1 MSLSSFPGPE
11 TIHRFQLDNGITVL
25 VYENRTVESVV
36 VDGLV
41 RAGAL
46 AEVREMAGLA
56 DFTAEMLMRGTEK
69 RSFDEIFE
77 EIEAVGASVD
87 FGAGRHVS
95 DFYASC
101 LAEDLDLILDILSD
115 SLLHPTFPEDQIERV
130 RGEVIAGL
138 QMRANDTRQMAALK
152 FRELLYQDHPYGQ
165 SVNGYLDSADRIDQ
179 ESIAR
184 YHDHYFGPK
193 GMIITLVGAIEPESA
208 FEKVSSA
215 FGSWEKEQQSMP
227 EVPLANRP
235 DSKQR
240 IHFDMPEK
248 TQSDI
253 MLGVPG
259 PLRSAPDYLE
269 ASMANTILGVFG
281 MYGRLGKNVRES
293 QGLAYY
299 AYSRLSGGL
308 GPSPWHVS
316 AGVSPDKV
324 EVALESVIYEI
335 DRILEEPIPAEE
347 LNDSQAFRSGAL
359 PVSLETNQGVAN
371 VLTDLEL
378 FDLGLDYLQTLPEKL
393 FAMTPESVQ
402 SAARNYLSTEQIT
415 ITVAGP
421 EEDSSSF

>member
-1 MSLSSFPGPE
+1 MSLNSFPGPE
-11 TIHRFQLDNGITVL
+11 TIHRFELDKGITLL
-25 VYENRTVESVV
+25 VYENMDAESVV

-46 AEVREMAGLA
+46 AEDREMAGLA

-95 DFYASC
+95 DFSASS

-152 FRELLYQDHPYGQ
+152 FRELLYQDHPYGR
-165 SVNGYLDSADRIDQ
+165 SVNGYLDSVDRIDK
-179 ESIAR
+179 ESMAR

-193 GMIITLVGAIEPESA
+193 GMIITLVGAIEAGSA
-208 FEKVSSA
+208 LEKVSSA
-215 FGSWEKEQQSMP
+215 FGSWETEQQFLP
-227 EVPLANRP
+227 EVPLASRP

-240 IHFDMPEK
+240 MHFDMPEK

-299 AYSRLSGGL
+299 SYSRLYGGL
-308 GPSPWHVS
+308 GPSPWLVS

-324 EVALESVIYEI
+324 EVALESIVYEI

-371 VLTDLEL
+371 VLTDMEL
-378 FDLGLDYLQTLPEKL
+378 FDLGLDYLQTLSEKL

-402 SAARNYLSTEQIT
+402 SAARNYLNTKQIT

-421 EEDSSSF
+421 EEDSSNN

>member
-11 TIHRFQLDNGITVL
+11 TIHRFELDNGITVL
-25 VYENRTVESVV
+25 VYENRASESVV

-46 AEVREMAGLA
+46 AEDREIAGLA

-95 DFYASC
+95 DFSATC

-165 SVNGYLDSADRIDQ
+165 SVNGYLDSVDRIDK
-179 ESIAR
+179 ESMAG

-193 GMIITLVGAIEPESA
+193 GMIITLVGAIEPGSA
-208 FEKVSSA
+208 LEKVSST
-215 FGSWEKEQQSMP
+215 FGSWETEQQSLP
-227 EVPLANRP
+227 EVPLASRP

-299 AYSRLSGGL
+299 SYSRIYGGL

-324 EVALESVIYEI
+324 EVALESIVYEI

-359 PVSLETNQGVAN
+359 PVSLETNHGVAN
-371 VLTDLEL
+371 VLTDMEL
-378 FDLGLDYLQTLPEKL
+378 YDLGLDYLQALPEKL

-402 SAARNYLSTEQIT
+402 SAARNYLNTKQIT

-421 EEDSSSF
+421 EEDSSNN